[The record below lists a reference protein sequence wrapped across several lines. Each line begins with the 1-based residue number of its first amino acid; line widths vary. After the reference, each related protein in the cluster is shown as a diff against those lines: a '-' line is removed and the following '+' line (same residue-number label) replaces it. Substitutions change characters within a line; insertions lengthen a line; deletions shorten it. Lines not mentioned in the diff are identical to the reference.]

1 MQYLVD
7 TGIWLRL
14 FDRSDLE
21 HATILQ
27 AIRSLRA
34 SGHTLA
40 TCPQNIAEFW
50 NVSTRPTSA
59 RGGYGQSVATTQRRV
74 QFIERTS
81 VILAESSATYQAW
94 RQLVADYNVEGI
106 AVHDARLV
114 AMMQTAGINH
124 ILSLNPRDFARY
136 PFVTAVTPQDVVGAT
151 PPT

>member
-14 FDRSDLE
+14 FDRSDPE

-59 RGGYGQSVATTQRRV
+59 RGGYQQSVATTQRRV

-81 VILAESSATYQAW
+81 VILAESPATYQAW
-94 RQLVADYNVEGI
+94 RQLLVDYNVCWWI
-106 AVHDARLV
+106 TTSRASPSMTPD
-114 AMMQTAGINH
+114 
-124 ILSLNPRDFARY
+124 LSR
-136 PFVTAVTPQDVVGAT
+136 
-151 PPT
+151 